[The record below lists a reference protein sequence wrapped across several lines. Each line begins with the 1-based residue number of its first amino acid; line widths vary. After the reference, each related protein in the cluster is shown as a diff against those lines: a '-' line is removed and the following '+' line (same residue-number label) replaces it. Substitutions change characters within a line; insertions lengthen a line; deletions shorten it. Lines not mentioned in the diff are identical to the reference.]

1 MSRGS
6 GSLVLGLLWTACGGS
21 QGGAPPD
28 APEQPPALVLPV
40 GFSSLPSPEDN
51 PLTPEGVALGRWLF
65 HSPRLSGNGQVS
77 CASCHA
83 QAHAFSVP
91 EALTT
96 RGVSGRPLVR
106 HAPTLINLAWA
117 EGLFWDGGARNLESL
132 SLAPLTHPDEMGQS
146 NLAAMLEDLAQDASV
161 ARQFEAAFGDGPPT
175 LGHLLRAL
183 AQYQRTLV
191 SARSRYDAWRR
202 GEPGALLTAHERQG
216 LDLVRTRCT
225 PCHDGELFTD
235 NAFHNNGLD
244 AHFGD
249 GEDESRGRGRVT
261 LREEDTG
268 RYKTP
273 TLRNVAVSAPYMH
286 DGRFA
291 TLEDT
296 LRHYR
301 QGVVPSPTLDTAL
314 LREGEAAGIALNDAE
329 ASAVLAF
336 LHTLTDTTFLSD
348 ATFGP
353 PSMSEDADE
362 PWSRAGPDFEG
373 LERLPAARPRP

>member
-1 MSRGS
+1 MRRGA
-6 GSLVLGLLWTACGGS
+6 GSLCLGLLWMACGGTP
-21 QGGAPPD
+21 GGTHPN
-28 APEQPPALVLPV
+28 APEEAAPRVLPV
-40 GFSSLPSPEDN
+40 GFSFLPAPEDN

-77 CASCHA
+77 CATCHD

-96 RGVSGRPLVR
+96 RGVSGRPLAR

-146 NLAAMLEDLAQDASV
+146 DLAGMMEALAQDASV

-202 GEPGALLTAHERQG
+202 GETGALLTAQERQG
-216 LDLVRTRCT
+216 LDLVRTRCA

-244 AHFGD
+244 AHFGE

-261 LREEDTG
+261 LREEDAG

-314 LREGEAAGIALNDAE
+314 LRDGEAPGIPLNDAE
-329 ASAVLAF
+329 VSAVLAF
-336 LHTLTDTTFLSD
+336 LHTLTDASFLSEVSL
-348 ATFGP
+348 GP
-353 PSMSEDADE
+353 PSITEDAT
-362 PWSRAGPDFEG
+362 RAVD
-373 LERLPAARPRP
+373 